1 MGLDMFQF
9 RYVVENEEQG
19 YTAKRSIT
27 MDAESEATIDEILE
41 AFQDFLTGAGYVI
54 DPLHQKIMMVT
65 DEDGAF

>member
-1 MGLDMFQF
+1 MFQF
-9 RYVVENEEQG
+9 RYVVENEERE

-41 AFQDFLTGAGYVI
+41 AFQDFLTGVGYII
-54 DPLHQKIMMVT
+54 DPLHQKIMLVA

>member
-1 MGLDMFQF
+1 MFQF

-27 MDAESEATIDEILE
+27 MDVESEATIDEMLE

-54 DPLHQKIMMVT
+54 DPLHQKIMLVK